1 MNWLKELIQRLT
13 CFIPRPLILTDYEAG
28 VRVTWGK
35 WNKVISSGL
44 FWFIPLFQKIIY
56 MEVQT
61 QVVDLRGQSVH
72 TKDDKHIIVSGAVQY
87 SIRDIKKAIFNVQNV
102 DQSLE
107 TLALG
112 VILEYVNKRTL
123 EECQEVVGLKKEIL
137 KGIKDAAQG
146 WGCKIERIYITDL
159 DESRNIRLIGGLNG
173 CTS

>member
-1 MNWLKELIQRLT
+1 MQWLNALMQWLT

-35 WNKVISSGL
+35 WNKVVSSGL

-72 TKDDKHIIVSGAVQY
+72 TKDGKHIIVSGAVQY
-87 SIRDIKKAIFNVQNV
+87 SIKDIHKAVFNIQNV

-123 EECQEVVGLKKEIL
+123 KECQEVVELKKEIL
-137 KGIKDAAQG
+137 KGIKDAAHG
-146 WGCKIERIYITDL
+146 WGVKIECIYITDL
-159 DESRNIRLIGGLNG
+159 DETRNIRLIGGLNG
-173 CTS
+173 SRG

>member
-1 MNWLKELIQRLT
+1 
-13 CFIPRPLILTDYEAG
+13 
-28 VRVTWGK
+28 
-35 WNKVISSGL
+35 
-44 FWFIPLFQKIIY
+44 

-72 TKDDKHIIVSGAVQY
+72 TKGGKHIIVSGAIQY
-87 SIRDIKKAIFNVQNV
+87 SIKDVYKAIFNVQDV
-102 DQSLE
+102 DRSLE

-123 EECQEVVGLKKEIL
+123 KECQEVTNLKKEIL

-146 WGCKIERIYITDL
+146 WGVKVERIYITDL

-173 CTS
+173 SRDIR

>member
-1 MNWLKELIQRLT
+1 MEWLNTLIQRLT

-35 WNKVISSGL
+35 WNKVVSSGL
-44 FWFIPLFQKIIY
+44 FWYIPLFQKMIY

-72 TKDDKHIIVSGAVQY
+72 TKDGKHIIVSGAIQY
-87 SIRDIKKAIFNVQNV
+87 SIKDINKAIFNVQNV

-123 EECQEVVGLKKEIL
+123 EECQEVVDLKKEIL
-137 KGIKDAAQG
+137 KGMKEAAQG
-146 WGCKIERIYITDL
+146 WGVKIERIYITDL

-173 CTS
+173 GGS